1 MYSVQDL
8 HKGGVSPFGHP
19 RINDRS
25 HLPAAYRSVPRPS
38 SPLGAKAS
46 TERPSHT
53 QLSNARTQDASAIL
67 LRITSPTSMSN
78 RTPANTET
86 LTSHDSQSCELTL
99 DITILLHHEKQHGIR
114 RSPGTGPEP
123 QRGFPEAPPAHP
135 KMRGGILTF
144 TWRLSDSNR

>member
-53 QLSNARTQDASAIL
+53 QLSNARTQDASAIPSDHV
-67 LRITSPTSMSN
+67 TASMSN
-78 RTPANTET
+78 RTPAFTET

-123 QRGFPEAPPAHP
+123 QRGFPEAPHTCPQA
-135 KMRGGILTF
+135 RRRFLTF